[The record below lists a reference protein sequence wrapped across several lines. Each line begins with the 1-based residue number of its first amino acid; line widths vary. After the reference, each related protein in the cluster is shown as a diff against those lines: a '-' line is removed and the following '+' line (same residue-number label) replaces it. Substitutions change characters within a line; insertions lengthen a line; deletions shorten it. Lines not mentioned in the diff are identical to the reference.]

1 MLYIRADMNRIIA
14 TGHVMRCLAIA
25 DAAEILGR
33 KTTFILADDQAEE
46 LIKQRGH
53 KTIILHTEWNN
64 MDTEL
69 EQLKN
74 IIMTYKIHALLVDSY
89 QVTPNY
95 LKMLSEYTKVAY
107 MDDLNGFLYPVHTLI
122 CYANYWKKFSYEE
135 RYQNTHLLLGMEH
148 IESVLLL
155 SGGTDNFHL
164 LEGFLEVLKKNKYQR
179 INVICGVYYF
189 DFEHLCEQYKD
200 YQNINFYQAVS
211 HMEEYMMEADVAV
224 SAGGTTL
231 YELCA
236 CGTPTITYSC
246 ADNQLNNVLQF
257 QEDGLMAYAGDI
269 RNTNIFKKTE
279 ALLKRLDDS
288 YQLRKECSEK
298 MQGLVDGNGSI
309 RIAEE
314 LIKFS

>member
-1 MLYIRADMNRIIA
+1 
-14 TGHVMRCLAIA
+14 
-25 DAAEILGR
+25 
-33 KTTFILADDQAEE
+33 
-46 LIKQRGH
+46 
-53 KTIILHTEWNN
+53 
-64 MDTEL
+64 
-69 EQLKN
+69 
-74 IIMTYKIHALLVDSY
+74 
-89 QVTPNY
+89 
-95 LKMLSEYTKVAY
+95 
-107 MDDLNGFLYPVHTLI
+107 
-122 CYANYWKKFSYEE
+122 
-135 RYQNTHLLLGMEH
+135 
-148 IESVLLL
+148 
-155 SGGTDNFHL
+155 
-164 LEGFLEVLKKNKYQR
+164 
-179 INVICGVYYF
+179 
-189 DFEHLCEQYKD
+189 
-200 YQNINFYQAVS
+200 
-211 HMEEYMMEADVAV
+211 MEADVAV